1 MTLNDVLYLG
11 LICAGVGSLLRLMYW
26 AIEVEYGKP
35 SEWCHRMWTECIERG
50 DEESAGHYM
59 ELYNQWLSRG
69 Y

>member
-1 MTLNDVLYLG
+1 MLKPSEWCEKRFIETGDPDYLE
-11 LICAGVGSLLRLMYW
+11 LCNI
-26 AIEVEYGKP
+26 KP
-35 SEWCHRMWTECIERG
+35 SEWCHKIWTECIERG

>member
-1 MTLNDVLYLG
+1 MRTKITLSTPPAD
-11 LICAGVGSLLRLMYW
+11 SLSDDFTSC
-26 AIEVEYGKP
+26 
-35 SEWCHRMWTECIERG
+35 SEWCHKMWTECIERG